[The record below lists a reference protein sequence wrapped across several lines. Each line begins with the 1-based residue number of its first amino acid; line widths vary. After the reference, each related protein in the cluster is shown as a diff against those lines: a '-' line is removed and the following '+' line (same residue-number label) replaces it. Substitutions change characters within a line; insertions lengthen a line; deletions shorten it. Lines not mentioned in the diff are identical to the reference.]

1 MKQFKDS
8 SLLFENYPWPSKG
21 ARRCEIEAWLRATTK
36 YSSNR
41 AMQTIINTAVEQGV
55 IKKNL
60 NTRKYHPGK

>member
-1 MKQFKDS
+1 MDKDAS
-8 SLLFENYPWPSKG
+8 KLFEKFQWPSKG
-21 ARRCEIEAWLRATTK
+21 ARRCEIEAWLKSTTK

-41 AMQTIINTAVEQGV
+41 AMQTIINTALQQGV